1 MSVVARRLASV
12 PRRTSV
18 ETWQRLVDLVS
29 AEGSPARAELSSIT
43 SVASML
49 IAEEYT
55 ITAPVTISGV
65 GPLVR
70 VYTLH
75 GENAIEHDLTDEAEF
90 AFDPTAGDSWLLS
103 LPAAGADVEIAR
115 AAIAAAAHVD
125 VRDVDQ
131 VAGAT
136 LTRTSTP
143 RADLVLG
150 LQELERP

>member
-29 AEGSPARAELSSIT
+29 TDGSRARAELSSIT

-55 ITAPVTISGV
+55 NTAPVTISGG

-75 GENAIEHDLTDEAEF
+75 GEDAIEHELDDEAEL
-90 AFDPTAGDSWLLS
+90 ACDPTAGSSWLMS

-115 AAIAAAAHVD
+115 AAVAAAAHVE
-125 VRDVDQ
+125 VRDL
-131 VAGAT
+131 AEAERWT
-136 LTRTSTP
+136 AARTASP
-143 RADLVLG
+143 LPDLVLD
-150 LQELERP
+150 LEELERP

>member
-1 MSVVARRLASV
+1 MTVVARRLASV

-18 ETWQRLVDLVS
+18 DTWQRLVELIS
-29 AEGSPARAELSSIT
+29 AEDSPAHAELSSIT

-55 ITAPVTISGV
+55 KTAPLTVSGG

-75 GENAIEHDLTDEAEF
+75 GEEAIEHDLDDEAEL

-115 AAIAAAAHVD
+115 AALAAATHVE
-125 VRDVDQ
+125 VRDV
-131 VAGAT
+131 AE
-136 LTRTSTP
+136 
-143 RADLVLG
+143 ADRSAAEQSASSMAELALD
-150 LQELERP
+150 LEELERP

>member
-1 MSVVARRLASV
+1 VTVVARRLASV

-18 ETWQRLVDLVS
+18 ETWQRLVDLIS

-55 ITAPVTISGV
+55 TTAPVTISGG

-75 GENAIEHDLTDEAEF
+75 GQDAIEYDLDDEAEL
-90 AFDPTAGDSWLLS
+90 AFDPTGGDSWILS
-103 LPAAGADVEIAR
+103 LPAAGADIAIAQ
-115 AAIAAAAHVD
+115 AAVAAAAHVE
-125 VRDVDQ
+125 VRDL
-131 VAGAT
+131 AEAE
-136 LTRTSTP
+136 RSTAAQSASP
-143 RADLVLG
+143 RPDLVLD

>member
-1 MSVVARRLASV
+1 MTVVARRLASV

-18 ETWQRLVDLVS
+18 ETWHRLVDLIS

-55 ITAPVTISGV
+55 KTAPVTISGG

-75 GENAIEHDLTDEAEF
+75 GEDAIDHDLDDEAAL

-103 LPAAGADVEIAR
+103 LPADGADV
-115 AAIAAAAHVD
+115 AIAQAAVTAAAHVE
-125 VRDVDQ
+125 VRDL
-131 VAGAT
+131 AEAERST
-136 LTRTSTP
+136 AARTGSP
-143 RADLVLG
+143 MPDLVLD

>member
-1 MSVVARRLASV
+1 MTVVARRLASV

-18 ETWQRLVDLVS
+18 ESWRRLVELVS
-29 AEGSPARAELSSIT
+29 AEGSPARAELSTIT

-55 ITAPVTISGV
+55 RTAPVTISGG

-70 VYTLH
+70 IYTLH
-75 GENAIEHDLTDEAEF
+75 REEAIEHDLDDEAAL
-90 AFDPTAGDSWLLS
+90 AFDPTSGDLWLLS

-115 AAIAAAAHVD
+115 AA
-125 VRDVDQ
+125 

-136 LTRTSTP
+136 HVEVRDVVEAERSTTVRTMSSMH
-143 RADLVLG
+143 DLVLD
-150 LQELERP
+150 LQALELP

>member
-1 MSVVARRLASV
+1 VTVVARRLASI

-18 ETWQRLVDLVS
+18 ETWQRLVELIS
-29 AEGSPARAELSSIT
+29 AEGSPARAELSTIT

-49 IAEEYT
+49 IAEEYART
-55 ITAPVTISGV
+55 TPLTISGG

-75 GENAIEHDLTDEAEF
+75 GEEAIEHDLDDEAEL

-115 AAIAAAAHVD
+115 AAIAAAAHVE
-125 VRDVDQ
+125 VRDVADAER
-131 VAGAT
+131 VTAA
-136 LTRTSTP
+136 RTTSPTHE
-143 RADLVLG
+143 LVLD

>member
-1 MSVVARRLASV
+1 MTVVARRLASV

-18 ETWQRLVDLVS
+18 ETWQRLVDLIS
-29 AEGSPARAELSSIT
+29 AEGTPARAELSSIT

-55 ITAPVTISGV
+55 KTAPVTIFGG

-70 VYTLH
+70 IYTLH
-75 GENAIEHDLTDEAEF
+75 GEDAVEHDLDDEAEL

-103 LPAAGADVEIAR
+103 LPAAGADV
-115 AAIAAAAHVD
+115 AIAQAA
-125 VRDVDQ
+125 

-136 LTRTSTP
+136 HVEVRDVAEAERATAARTAAPMT
-143 RADLVLG
+143 DLVLD
-150 LQELERP
+150 LKELERP

>member
-1 MSVVARRLASV
+1 MTVVARRLASV

-18 ETWQRLVDLVS
+18 ETWQRLVDLIS

-55 ITAPVTISGV
+55 TTAPVTISGG

-70 VYTLH
+70 IYTLH
-75 GENAIEHDLTDEAEF
+75 GEDAIEHDLDDEAEL

-103 LPAAGADVEIAR
+103 LPAAGVDVAIAQ
-115 AAIAAAAHVD
+115 AAVAAAAHVE
-125 VRDVDQ
+125 VRDLDE
-131 VAGAT
+131 AERSTAA
-136 LTRTSTP
+136 RTASP
-143 RADLVLG
+143 MPDLVLD
-150 LQELERP
+150 LEELERS

>member
-1 MSVVARRLASV
+1 VTVVARRLASV

-18 ETWQRLVDLVS
+18 ETWQRLVDLIS
-29 AEGSPARAELSSIT
+29 AEGSPARAELLSIT

-55 ITAPVTISGV
+55 NTAPVTISGG

-75 GENAIEHDLTDEAEF
+75 GENAIEHDLDDEAEL

-103 LPAAGADVEIAR
+103 LPAAGVDVAIAR
-115 AAIAAAAHVD
+115 AAIAAAAHVE
-125 VRDVDQ
+125 VRDVAD
-131 VAGAT
+131 AEPAT
-136 LTRTSTP
+136 AATAPTP
-143 RADLVLG
+143 DLVLD
-150 LQELERP
+150 LLELERP

>member
-1 MSVVARRLASV
+1 VTVVARRLASV

-18 ETWQRLVDLVS
+18 ATWQRVVDLVS
-29 AEGSPARAELSSIT
+29 ADASSAREELSSMT

-55 ITAPVTISGV
+55 KTAPVTISGG

-70 VYTLH
+70 IYTLH
-75 GENAIEHDLTDEAEF
+75 GEDAIEHDLDDEAEL

-103 LPAAGADVEIAR
+103 LPAAGADVAIAQ
-115 AAIAAAAHVD
+115 AAVAAAAHVE
-125 VRDVDQ
+125 VRDV
-131 VAGAT
+131 AEAERSAAAPT
-136 LTRTSTP
+136 ASP
-143 RADLVLG
+143 MPDLALD

>member
-1 MSVVARRLASV
+1 VTVIARRLASV
-12 PRRTSV
+12 PRRSSV
-18 ETWQRLVDLVS
+18 ETWQQLVDLVS

-55 ITAPVTISGV
+55 RTAPVTISGG

-75 GENAIEHDLTDEAEF
+75 GQDAIDHDLDDEAEL
-90 AFDPTAGDSWLLS
+90 AFDPTAGASWLLS
-103 LPAAGADVEIAR
+103 LPATGADVEIAR
-115 AAIAAAAHVD
+115 AAVAAAAHVE
-125 VRDVDQ
+125 VRDVAQ
-131 VAGAT
+131 VEPAT
-136 LTRTSTP
+136 AAQTTAPTP
-143 RADLVLG
+143 DLVLD